1 MLGQEP
7 LTTVVVSAML
17 AAVMASVRCSPI
29 TAKPR
34 PLALVGLSLAMV
46 LGCAP
51 DELPLP
57 PVVWEGDMVRVRMDD
72 PGIQVCGGTFEAL
85 DRHAAL
91 VREALLLE
99 GDGVVEYSIAD
110 EELVHEICSSR
121 AADRPNACAFPD
133 SGRVYTSV
141 PFVPHE
147 IVHAVRWLDPRL
159 GRLSSPFEEG
169 LATLFGA
176 DWPDDIVI
184 PLEAKGLLAERYV
197 TGLRE
202 YDRAGQTMS
211 ILFDRH
217 GLEAFR
223 EFDELARTMSEDAA
237 FAEVFSETKE
247 EFAAMAETMPI
258 CEQSQWWMPLL
269 ECDGEPITAD
279 PETGL
284 LTLTGNVSCGEPDV
298 MGPEWG
304 RMWTSRRFRLDY
316 RTSFFHSYD
325 VEMPEDATLEIVQ
338 CTGGCPERVAY
349 IGGRYEIGSVL
360 NPIPSL
366 DPGEYFLRL
375 IRPVSDDVGFFELA
389 IAPP

>member
-1 MLGQEP
+1 MMSAHHAAAAANPRLTKMACLG
-7 LTTVVVSAML
+7 L
-17 AAVMASVRCSPI
+17 AVMV
-29 TAKPR
+29 
-34 PLALVGLSLAMV
+34 V
-46 LGCAP
+46 GCAP

-57 PVVWEGDMVRVRMDD
+57 PVVWEGEMVRARMDD

-99 GDGVVEYSIAD
+99 GDGVVEYSIVE
-110 EELVHEICSSR
+110 EELVHTLCAGGASET
-121 AADRPNACAFPD
+121 PVGCAFPD

-141 PFVPHE
+141 PYVPHE
-147 IVHAVRWLDPRL
+147 LVHATRLLDPRL
-159 GRLSSPFEEG
+159 GHLSSPFEEG
-169 LATLFGA
+169 LATLFGS

-184 PLEAKGLLAERYV
+184 PLEAQAILAERYA

-223 EFDELARTMSEDAA
+223 EFDELARTAGEDVA
-237 FAEVFSETKE
+237 FAEVFGETKD
-247 EFAAMAETMPI
+247 EFAAVAETMPI
-258 CEQSQWWMPLL
+258 CEQSRWWMPLV

-284 LTLTGNVSCGEPDV
+284 LTLEGNVRCGEPDV
-298 MGPEWG
+298 KGPEYG
-304 RMWTSRRFRLDY
+304 RMWTSRRFRLDF

-325 VEMPEDATLEIVQ
+325 VEMPEDAILEVVG
-338 CTGGCPERVAY
+338 CDGGCPERVVY
-349 IGGRYEIGSVL
+349 IGGRYEIGSVN

-366 DPGEYFLRL
+366 DPGEYFLRM
-375 IRPVSDDVGFFELA
+375 IRPVSDDDGYFELV